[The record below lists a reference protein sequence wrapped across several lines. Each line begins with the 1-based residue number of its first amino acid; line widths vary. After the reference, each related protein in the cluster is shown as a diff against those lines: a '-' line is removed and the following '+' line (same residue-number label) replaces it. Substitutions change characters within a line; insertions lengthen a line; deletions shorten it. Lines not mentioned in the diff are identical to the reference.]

1 MMVSLAGLDYDER
14 GAGEAVCLVHA
25 GVFSAWFAPRFEQP
39 ALDGFRVVRPIRPG
53 YGRGPAPSEPAS
65 IAAHARRC
73 GELLRGLGVTRVH
86 WVGGALLQLL
96 HGAAAGAGRPWPGVG
111 GDGYP
116 EVLLARFGADGLA
129 EAEREPAYFF
139 ADELPAVGAWT
150 FGPAEAARIT
160 AAALLLRGAGSR
172 PWFRENVEILA
183 ELLPDARTQTLPE
196 LDHLAPLTN
205 PAELASA
212 IAAFVR

>member
-1 MMVSLAGLDYDER
+1 MA
-14 GAGEAVCLVHA
+14 
-25 GVFSAWFAPRFEQP
+25 
-39 ALDGFRVVRPIRPG
+39 
-53 YGRGPAPSEPAS
+53 
-65 IAAHARRC
+65 
-73 GELLRGLGVTRVH
+73 
-86 WVGGALLQLL
+86 
-96 HGAAAGAGRPWPGVG
+96 
-111 GDGYP
+111 
-116 EVLLARFGADGLA
+116 
-129 EAEREPAYFF
+129 
-139 ADELPAVGAWT
+139 AWT